1 MRPVAGPAARRT
13 TCSPTTWPSGRSTTP
28 VSRGCSPSCWRSP
41 VRPRQLEVEGFT
53 AFRERA
59 VVDFEDADL
68 FAFTGPTGSGKSSLV
83 DAMGFALFGRVHRY
97 GEKLV
102 HPAISS
108 GSTEAR
114 VRLDFTVGVTDYTA
128 VRVVRRTGPGRAS
141 TKEARL
147 ERAGEVVAG
156 DEKSLTAA
164 IEDLLGLDFEQYCRC
179 VVLPQG
185 AFAAFLHDTPKGR
198 QDLLTGLLDLRHYRE
213 MAQMAGRR
221 AADAESRGSFLDER
235 LTRDLADATPEA
247 LAEADRRIGA
257 LERLAQRLVDAA
269 PRLEEAAAG
278 AREAASRANELEG
291 RMALLSSVAAP
302 PDLSELGAA
311 IAAAADRLNA
321 ATKALEEAE
330 TDVSRREA
338 EREKL
343 GDRTALDAAR
353 AAHRRRVDIVSRRER
368 AVEVHEGASAAAATA
383 RQAAEAAER
392 HRAEME
398 QELEAVRQAN
408 RAHVLAADLVAGGA
422 CPVCR

>member
-41 VRPRQLEVEGFT
+41 VRPKRLEVEGFT

-114 VRLDFTVGVTDYTA
+114 VRLDFTVGVTEYTA
-128 VRVVRRTGPGRAS
+128 VRVARRTGPGRAT

-147 ERAGEVVAG
+147 ERGGEVVAG
-156 DEKSLTAA
+156 DEKGLTAA
-164 IEDLLGLDFEQYCRC
+164 VESLLGLDFEQYCRC

-198 QDLLTGLLDLRHYRE
+198 QDLLTGLLDLGVYRE
-213 MAQMAGRR
+213 MAQLAGQRANAAAAR
-221 AADAESRGSFLDER
+221 AAALNDR
-235 LTRDLADATPEA
+235 LEGDLADATREA
-247 LAEADRRIGA
+247 LAAAGDHVKA
-257 LERLAQRLVDAA
+257 LEALTHRLADMNPRAGDAWA
-269 PRLEEAAAG
+269 KAGEAAAVVADAT
-278 AREAASRANELEG
+278 ARVALLESVKEPTDLADLGSRLAAASD
-291 RMALLSSVAAP
+291 RMAAAVK
-302 PDLSELGAA
+302 
-311 IAAAADRLNA
+311 AAD
-321 ATKALEEAE
+321 EAE
-330 TDVSRREA
+330 
-338 EREKL
+338 
-343 GDRTALDAAR
+343 
-353 AAHRRRVDIVSRRER
+353 
-368 AVEVHEGASAAAATA
+368 AVVAATA
-383 RQAAEAAER
+383 SAR
-392 HRAEME
+392 
-398 QELEAVRQAN
+398 
-408 RAHVLAADLVAGGA
+408 
-422 CPVCR
+422 

>member
-156 DEKSLTAA
+156 DEKGLTAA

-198 QDLLTGLLDLRHYRE
+198 QDLLAGLLDVAHYRALGQE
-213 MAQMAGRR
+213 ANQR
-221 AADAESRGSFLDER
+221 AAVAAQRAAFLDER
-235 LTRDLADATPEA
+235 LAGGLGGATG
-247 LAEADRRIGA
+247 DSVGA
-257 LERLAQRLVDAA
+257 
-269 PRLEEAAAG
+269 
-278 AREAASRANELEG
+278 ANERVEQLARLRG
-291 RMALLSSVAAP
+291 RV
-302 PDLSELGAA
+302 
-311 IAAAADRLNA
+311 
-321 ATKALEEAE
+321 
-330 TDVSRREA
+330 A
-338 EREKL
+338 EREPEVTRQAEL
-343 GDRTALDAAR
+343 ASGAR
-353 AAHRRRVDIVSRRER
+353 AE
-368 AVEVHEGASAAAATA
+368 
-383 RQAAEAAER
+383 
-392 HRAEME
+392 
-398 QELEAVRQAN
+398 
-408 RAHVLAADLVAGGA
+408 
-422 CPVCR
+422 